1 MASLPPYTTPLAR
14 LWRYLYLGFCI
25 VIFVF
30 LVAPILIV
38 IPLSFNAES
47 FFTFSE
53 GMLRLDPDAYSL
65 KWYRELLQSP
75 HRPDETSEWMVAAR
89 NTFFV
94 AICSTILAT
103 SLGTAA
109 AIGLSRSE
117 MPWRRIIVATL
128 LSPLIVPIVI
138 TGAGMFMF
146 YSKFQLVYTFTG
158 LILTHTALGTPFVV
172 VTVTATLVGF
182 DKTYLRASYGLGAR
196 PATTFFRI
204 VLPLIYPGVVTGA
217 LFAFV
222 TSLDE
227 VVVATF
233 LAGPQ
238 QVTLPMH
245 MLAGLRQEI
254 NLSILAVATILIT
267 LSVLLLTAVEL
278 LRRRYERLSASKFI
292 HRPAD

>member
-1 MASLPPYTTPLAR
+1 MASLPPYTSTR
-14 LWRYLYLGFCI
+14 GILWHYLYLAICSTVF
-25 VIFVF
+25 IF
-30 LVAPILIV
+30 LIAPILII

-75 HRPDETSEWMVAAR
+75 HRPDETSEWMRAAN
-89 NTFFV
+89 NTLYIALWV
-94 AICSTILAT
+94 TVLAT
-103 SLGTAA
+103 SLGTLA
-109 AIGLSRSE
+109 AIGLARSE
-117 MPWRRIIVATL
+117 MPYRRVVMAVL

-138 TGAGMFMF
+138 VGAGMFMF
-146 YSKFQLVYTFTG
+146 YSKFNLAYTYTG
-158 LILTHTALGTPFVV
+158 LILTHTALATPFVV

-182 DKTYLRASYGLGAR
+182 DHSYLRASYSLCSN
-196 PATTFFRI
+196 PLTTFFKI
-204 VLPLIYPGVVTGA
+204 VLPIIYPGVITGA

-227 VVVATF
+227 VVVASF
-233 LAGPQ
+233 LAGPE

-267 LSVLLLTAVEL
+267 LSVLLLTAAEL
-278 LRRRYERLSASKFI
+278 LRRRNESLSAQKFGVTN
-292 HRPAD
+292 

>member
-1 MASLPPYTTPLAR
+1 MFSFLPYTTITGKA
-14 LWRYLYLGFCI
+14 WKILYLLLCALI
-25 VIFVF
+25 LIF
-30 LVAPILIV
+30 LIAPILIV
-38 IPLSFNAES
+38 IPLSFNADS

-53 GMLRLDPDAYSL
+53 GMLRLDPDAFSL
-65 KWYRELLQSP
+65 KWYQQLLQSP
-75 HRPDETSEWMVAAR
+75 HRPDETSEWMIAAG

-94 AICSTILAT
+94 AISVTILAT
-103 SLGTAA
+103 TLGTVA
-109 AIGLSRSE
+109 AIGLARSE
-117 MPWRRIIVATL
+117 MPNRRIIMATL

-146 YSKFQLVYTFTG
+146 YSKLKLAYTFTG
-158 LILTHTALGTPFVV
+158 IILTHTALATPFVV
-172 VTVTATLVGF
+172 VTVTATLVSF
-182 DKTYLRASYGLGAR
+182 DRDYLKASYNLGAN
-196 PATTFFRI
+196 PLTTFFKV

-233 LAGPQ
+233 LAGPE

-267 LSVLLLTAVEL
+267 LSVLLLTSAEF
-278 LRRRYERLSASKFI
+278 LRRRNEKLTNNKFV
-292 HRPAD
+292 RSRSY